1 MDGDKDLSENVTFK
15 CKIGRN
21 IYDSAAFKCY
31 AVDVDKQKY
40 PFIKLTKYGN
50 AVICGDI
57 QALAEGQEYE
67 ITGMG
72 ENTKNGYSYKVSNIR
87 RDKPHTEQE
96 MQSFLEEIL
105 TPRQAS
111 ELFKAY
117 PNIVDKIIQ
126 NDYTDVDLSKI
137 NGIKE
142 KTFAKIVE
150 KVKSNYSLIELV
162 GMFKGVLSVSIIKKL
177 YSKYVSAKMVENKL
191 REDGYKCLCGISRV
205 GFKMADG
212 LLQDLEREKIVE
224 FQYDL
229 KISPQRCLSCV
240 LYLLEKNESNG
251 NTKMSIR
258 KLKSECDTLVP
269 ECSVHF
275 VSAVKN
281 DRIFYDKNTL
291 MVGLKS
297 TYDTEKYIADH
308 IKEGLKNNIVWD
320 YDVEKYRNFDG
331 GSLTDEQI
339 NVLQNICKYNISILN
354 GAGGV
359 GKTMTTNAIIK
370 MLQDNQKSFML
381 FAPTGKA
388 SKVISEYTKQ
398 RATTIHR
405 GLGFKPPDKWAYG
418 EECKLNCDVLIIDEF
433 SMTDIFIAKRIFGAL
448 NLLKTKLL
456 IIGDNAQLSSVSCG
470 NLLHDLMM
478 SGIIPT
484 TTLTRV
490 FRYGEGGLMSV
501 ATDVRNCKQYFN
513 QNSNSSIEFYGK
525 NKDYVFINSSSTN
538 IVNNTILLYKKLLTQ
553 GNSVSDIQVLTAYNK
568 GNCGTIAINNY
579 IQKIAN
585 KNYGVSNYV
594 KFGETIY
601 YKGDIIIQKKN
612 NYNAE
617 LVSDSNMI
625 LEDIDMPTTFIANGE
640 TGIITDIEEYNITI
654 DFEGVKVKY
663 SRDEMINVGLGY
675 CISIHKSQ
683 GSSSKFVI
691 LVTPSAH
698 TYMLNSNL
706 IYVGMTRTKERCY
719 HLGDKSVVNRAIKK
733 KENLDR
739 NTFMQELLK

>member
-1 MDGDKDLSENVTFK
+1 MDGGKDLSEKVTFK
-15 CKIGRN
+15 CKIIRS
-21 IYDSAAFKCY
+21 IYDSETFKCY

-57 QALAEGQEYE
+57 QTLAEGQEYE
-67 ITGMG
+67 ITGVG

-87 RDKPHTEQE
+87 RDKPHTEAE

-111 ELFKAY
+111 ELFKVY

-126 NDYTDVDLSKI
+126 NDYADIDLSKI

-150 KVKSNYSLIELV
+150 KVKTNYSLIELV
-162 GMFKGVLSVSIIKKL
+162 GMFKGVLSISIIKKL
-177 YSKYVSAKMVENKL
+177 YSKYASAKMVENKL

-205 GFKMADG
+205 GFKIADG
-212 LLQDLEREKIVE
+212 LLQDLEREKIIE
-224 FQYDL
+224 FRYDL
-229 KISPQRCLSCV
+229 KTSPQRCLSCV
-240 LYLLEKNESNG
+240 LYLLEENETNG
-251 NTKMSIR
+251 NTKMSIK
-258 KLKSECDTLVP
+258 KLKNECDTLVP

-308 IKEGLKNNIVWD
+308 IKEGLKNNIEWD
-320 YDVEKYRNFDG
+320 YDIEKYRNFEG

-339 NVLQNICKYNISILN
+339 TALQNICKYNISILN
-354 GAGGV
+354 GQGGT
-359 GKTMTTNAIIK
+359 GKTMSTNAIIK
-370 MLQDNQKSFML
+370 MLNDNHETFKL

-398 RATTIHR
+398 KATTIHR
-405 GLGFKPPDKWAYG
+405 GLGFKPPNEWLYN
-418 EECKLNCDVLIIDEF
+418 EECKLDCNILIIDEF
-433 SMTDIFIAKRIFGAL
+433 SMADIFIAKRVFEAL
-448 NLLKTKLL
+448 DLSRTKLL
-456 IIGDNAQLSSVSCG
+456 IIGDNAQLPSVSCG

-478 SGIIPT
+478 SGIVPT

-501 ATDVRNCKQYFN
+501 ATDVRNCKQYFKN
-513 QNSNSSIEFYGK
+513 TKSEIEFYGK
-525 NKDYVFINSSSTN
+525 NKDYAFINSTSAN
-538 IVNNTILLYKKLLTQ
+538 IINNTILLYKKLLTQ

-568 GNCGTIAINNY
+568 GNCGAIVINNY

-585 KNYGVSNYV
+585 KNYEVSNYV
-594 KFGETIY
+594 KLGDTTY
-601 YKGDIIIQKKN
+601 YIGDIVIQKKN
-612 NYNAE
+612 NYDAE
-617 LVSDSNMI
+617 LVSDNNMI
-625 LEDIDMPTTFIANGE
+625 LEDLDSPTTFIANGE
-640 TGIITDIEEYNITI
+640 TGIITDIEGYNLII
-654 DFEGVKVKY
+654 DFDGVKVRY
-663 SRDEMINVGLGY
+663 SRDEMINAGLGY

-683 GSSSKFVI
+683 GSSSKIVI

-698 TYMLNSNL
+698 TYMLSSNL
-706 IYVGMTRTKERCY
+706 IYVGMTRMKEKCF
-719 HLGDKSVVNRAIKK
+719 HLGDKTTVNRAIKK